1 MARILQVCNTDFYL
15 GKFLSPLVLE
25 LSLRRHVVEC
35 VCEGRRIDPRLAAAG
50 IAVHDFSFP
59 RKGSP
64 LEFIA
69 AIRRMR
75 VLLRRGSYDCVD
87 SHNRNASIV
96 ARIAAWL
103 ERVPVNLYTA
113 HGFYFHDGQ
122 SAWLRE
128 LTVLLEAALGR
139 VTNFTLSQSAEDV
152 EFAIRRGLVL
162 PARIAHIG
170 NGIDVEC
177 FTRRLERA
185 EIETRLGLVSCGFRV
200 ATTGRIVKGKG
211 FEDLLRA
218 YASFAK
224 QTPDSELL
232 MIGGNIAQDIQPFQ
246 WEFSNAIDALGL
258 NTKVRITGMVDNV
271 EEYLAASDLF
281 VLPSYR
287 EGMPRALIEA
297 MAMGLPCIATDIRGC
312 REIVSDGVNGF
323 LYPAG
328 NIDALI
334 ELIARCFGDPSE
346 LARMGAKARDTVLR
360 EFREVAYVSK
370 QVTAIERLLRERS
383 RVAQA

>member
-25 LSLRRHVVEC
+25 LASRKHVVEC
-35 VCEGRRIDPRLAAAG
+35 VCEGDRIDPRLAAAG
-50 IAVHDFSFP
+50 IAVHEFSFP

-64 LEFIA
+64 LEFVA
-69 AIRRMR
+69 AIRKMQM
-75 VLLRRGSYDCVD
+75 LLRRGHYDCVD

-96 ARIAAWL
+96 ARVAAWL
-103 ERVPVNLYTA
+103 EGVPVNLYTA

-128 LTVLLEAALGR
+128 LTMLLEAGLGR
-139 VTNFTLSQSAEDV
+139 LTAFTLSQSAEDV
-152 EFAIRRGLVL
+152 EIVTRRGLV
-162 PARIAHIG
+162 PRERIAHIG
-170 NGIDVEC
+170 NGIDI
-177 FTRRLERA
+177 ERFSPRSERT
-185 EIETRLGLVSCGFRV
+185 EIEARLGLESCGFRV

-211 FEDLLRA
+211 FEDLVRA

-224 QTPDSELL
+224 QTHDSELL

-246 WEFSNAIDALGL
+246 REFSSAIDALGL
-258 NTKVRITGMVDNV
+258 GAKVRITGMVDNV

-287 EGMPRALIEA
+287 EGMPRSLIEA
-297 MAMGLPCIATDIRGC
+297 MAMGLPCIATEIRGC
-312 REIVSDGVNGF
+312 REIVTNGVNGF

-328 NIDALI
+328 NIDALA
-334 ELIARCFGDPSE
+334 ELIARCFGTPSE
-346 LARMGAKARDTVLR
+346 RARMGAKARDTALR
-360 EFREVAYVSK
+360 DFGEAGYLSK

-383 RVAQA
+383 CAAQA

>member
-25 LSLRRHVVEC
+25 LAKLEHVVEC

-50 IAVHDFSFP
+50 ISVHDFGFP
-59 RKGSP
+59 KKGAP
-64 LEFIA
+64 LEFVA
-69 AIRRMR
+69 AIRKMQ
-75 VLLRRGSYDCVD
+75 VLLRRGRYDCVN

-96 ARIAAWL
+96 ARVAAWL
-103 ERVPVNLYTA
+103 EGVPVNLYTA

-128 LTVLLEAALGR
+128 LTMLLEAVLGR
-139 VTNFTLSQSAEDV
+139 FTNFTLSQSAEDV
-152 EFAIRRGLVL
+152 EIAIRRGLV
-162 PARIAHIG
+162 PADRIAHIG
-170 NGIDVEC
+170 NGIDIKR
-177 FTRRLERA
+177 FSPRSERT
-185 EIETRLGLVSCGFRV
+185 EIESWLGLRPCGFRI

-211 FEDLLRA
+211 FEDLVRA
-218 YASFAK
+218 YASLTK
-224 QTPDSELL
+224 QMPDSELL
-232 MIGGNIAQDIQPFQ
+232 MIGGNIAQDIHPFQ
-246 WEFSNAIDALGL
+246 REFSTDIDALGL
-258 NTKVRITGMVDNV
+258 GAKVRITGMVDNV

-312 REIVSDGVNGF
+312 REIVTNEVNGF

-328 NIDALI
+328 NIDVLI
-334 ELIARCFGDPSE
+334 ELIARCFGAPSE
-346 LARMGAKARDTVLR
+346 RARMGTKARDTALRNFSEASYVL
-360 EFREVAYVSK
+360 K
-370 QVTAIERLLRERS
+370 QVTAIERLLRRKEQR
-383 RVAQA
+383 

>member
-25 LSLRRHVVEC
+25 LALRKHVVEC
-35 VCEGRRIDPRLAAAG
+35 ACEGHRIDPRLAAAG

-64 LEFIA
+64 LEFVA
-69 AIRRMR
+69 AIRRMQ
-75 VLLRRGSYDCVD
+75 VLLRRGNYDCVD

-96 ARIAAWL
+96 ARVAAWL
-103 ERVPVNLYTA
+103 EEVPVNLYTA

-128 LTVLLEAALGR
+128 STILLEAVLAR
-139 VTNFTLSQSAEDV
+139 CTNFTLSQSAEDV
-152 EFAIRRGLVL
+152 EIAIRRRLVL
-162 PARIAHIG
+162 PERIAHIG
-170 NGIDVEC
+170 NGIDIER
-177 FTRRLERA
+177 FRPRPERA
-185 EIETRLGLVSCGFRV
+185 EIETRLGLGSCGFRV
-200 ATTGRIVKGKG
+200 ATTGRMVKGKG

-224 QTPDSELL
+224 QAPDSQLL

-246 WEFSNAIDALGL
+246 REFSSAIDALGMGA
-258 NTKVRITGMVDNV
+258 KVRITGMVDNV

-287 EGMPRALIEA
+287 EGMPRSLIEA

-312 REIVSDGVNGF
+312 REIVTNGVSGF

-328 NIDALI
+328 NIDALAG
-334 ELIARCFGDPSE
+334 LIARLFGDPSE
-346 LARMGAKARDTVLR
+346 RARMGARARDTALR
-360 EFREVAYVSK
+360 EFSEAVYVSK
-370 QVTAIERLLRERS
+370 QVTAIERLLRESS
-383 RVAQA
+383 RAASA